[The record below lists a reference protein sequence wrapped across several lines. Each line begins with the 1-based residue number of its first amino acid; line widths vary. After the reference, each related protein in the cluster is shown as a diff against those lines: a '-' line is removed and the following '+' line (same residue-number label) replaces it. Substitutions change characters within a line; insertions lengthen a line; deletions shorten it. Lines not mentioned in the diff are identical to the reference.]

1 MTSTSPSPPPPPAD
15 AALLASAA
23 SADASFDA
31 YAWAEE
37 ALSSRSDDAAALS
50 ALLPPLSLR
59 SQALAR
65 GLHASL
71 AQLALSAPQ
80 LQARVAAL
88 QQATAPLGR
97 RLDSVYA
104 HAVGGVDSGSSTPE
118 PRGDLSQLAALHAAK
133 QRLQSCAQAL
143 VEAAKWGRNVRTVVV
158 LVEDPARL
166 TARADATL
174 APRVR
179 EMRASLEVLRE
190 LPGAWDREQTLA
202 RLSAQIEAAVKP
214 KLAACVRSDDAADAT
229 AALRWCLDV
238 LASVDRAALVRDEFC
253 RARPAAVHRLWFA
266 HGEAD
271 TDTDEALGLWLDGFY
286 ARVLQLLQHEM
297 RVARDVFGAE
307 PLAAVLLQLLH
318 DTLTPLA
325 KSFRDRLAAGF
336 SLQRLLSGFRATRSF
351 AGQLLPLFR
360 ELESASA
367 ATADQLLRVVFEP
380 FRGFFVDYNRFASD
394 ALTDALLRLVP
405 PAVEAMKP
413 REAIDEDDDDEED
426 TPTED
431 GALQNFAQRV
441 EDAAASAWALL
452 DESLQQCHEFSG
464 GAAFPEAVE
473 AVGAAV
479 QQFTLALSATLP
491 AIRQL
496 REPTASAALGGSAGA
511 PDWRQ
516 FHAALAL
523 LTACGA
529 LESDLCALDGRVRVR
544 MRQQL
549 AQFLGEAAGPSSPRS
564 RRKKS
569 VADTV
574 GANVTLAELAD
585 PSKLVAAV
593 AKIWLHDE
601 PPARQTQFHQ
611 FELELLAAPT
621 SVDARYP
628 TALLLDEA
636 QRALRSWAREA
647 QLLTYDAVFLPI
659 ARVLETLPSNENWR
673 KVPDATLGDLP
684 TFSLL
689 PQDYIT
695 LVADLLLSLLPQ
707 LEPFAES
714 GSLQRAVVASR
725 GAHESCV
732 ASEWARLGQ
741 LLHLAPPELAAC
753 QRLLFSSEAQ
763 RAEPPPTATQF
774 VDLWTATVASGTLA
788 ALLRAVCSIST
799 LSELGA
805 RQLSADLAYFHN
817 VLSAVGGEGN
827 WLVDD
832 LRRALD
838 SDPQAHAQHADEL
851 RAERDSPEK
860 QALAKINA
868 CLAGVRQRPLWDS
881 STGTRQGQRS
891 GMATIYFYYNELL
904 RQSEAAAT
912 QAQSSSATAD
922 GHVKEPQQDDDG
934 AEPTP
939 AEPAK
944 TSENQDEESSLPPS
958 PADSEA
964 ELAALQPRM
973 NRLAYLQTAVASN
986 LDALAR
992 ALGPKE

>member
-1 MTSTSPSPPPPPAD
+1 MSSTSPPPTD

-37 ALSSRSDDAAALS
+37 ALSSRPDDAAALS
-50 ALLPPLSLR
+50 ALLPPLARR

-65 GLHASL
+65 SLHASL

-80 LQARVAAL
+80 LQTRVAAL
-88 QQATAPLGR
+88 QQATTPLGR
-97 RLDSVYA
+97 RLDSVCA
-104 HAVGGVDSGSSTPE
+104 HAAGGGASGSA
-118 PRGDLSQLAALHAAK
+118 PRGDLSQLATLHAAK
-133 QRLQSCAQAL
+133 QRLQGCAQAL
-143 VEAAKWGRNVRTVVV
+143 VEAAKWGRNVRAVAA
-158 LVEDPARL
+158 LLEDPARL
-166 TARADATL
+166 AARADATL

-190 LPGAWDREQTLA
+190 LPGAWDREQTLL
-202 RLSAQIEAAVKP
+202 RLSAQVEAAVRP
-214 KLAACVRSDDAADAT
+214 KLAACARADDAADAA

-238 LASVDRAALVRDEFC
+238 LGSVGRAALVRDEFC
-253 RARPAAVHRLWFA
+253 RVRPAAVHRLWFA
-266 HGEAD
+266 HGGAEAEAA
-271 TDTDEALGLWLDGFY
+271 EALGRWLDGFY
-286 ARVLQLLQHEM
+286 ARVLQLLQRET

-307 PLAAVLLQLLH
+307 PLAAVLLQLLR
-318 DTLTPLA
+318 DTLAPLA
-325 KSFRDRLAAGF
+325 ASFRDRLAAGF
-336 SLQRLLSGFRATRSF
+336 SLQRLLSGFRAARSF

-360 ELESASA
+360 ALESDA
-367 ATADQLLRVVFEP
+367 AAADQLLRVVFEP
-380 FRGFFVDYNRFASD
+380 FRGFFADYNRFASD

-405 PAVEAMKP
+405 PALEAPRP
-413 REAIDEDDDDEED
+413 REAGAEEEEEEED
-426 TPTED
+426 APTED
-431 GALQNFAQRV
+431 GALQSFAQRV
-441 EDAAASAWALL
+441 EDAAAAAWTLL

-479 QQFTLALSATLP
+479 QQFALALSAALP
-491 AIRQL
+491 AVRHL
-496 REPTASAALGGSAGA
+496 REPAALGGSAGA
-511 PDWRQ
+511 PDWRR

-544 MRQQL
+544 MQQQL
-549 AQFLGEAAGPSSPRS
+549 AQFLGETGGPASPRS

-569 VADTV
+569 VADAV
-574 GANVTLAELAD
+574 GAGATLAELAD

-593 AKIWLHDE
+593 ARSWLHDE

-611 FELELLAAPT
+611 FELELLAAP
-621 SVDARYP
+621 SSADARYP

-636 QRALRSWAREA
+636 QRALRSWTKEA

-659 ARVLETLPSNENWR
+659 ARVLETLPSNESWR

-707 LEPFAES
+707 LEPFAQS

-732 ASEWARLGQ
+732 ASEWARLAQ
-741 LLHLAPPELAAC
+741 LLHLTPPELAAC
-753 QRLLFSSEAQ
+753 QRLLLSSEAQ
-763 RAEPPPTATQF
+763 RTEPTPTATEF

-788 ALLRAVCSIST
+788 ALLRAVCSIPT

-838 SDPQAHAQHADEL
+838 ADPQAQAQHADEL

-868 CLAGVRQRPLWDS
+868 CVAATRQRPLW
-881 STGTRQGQRS
+881 TLGQALARLRRVH
-891 GMATIYFYYNELL
+891 MASIYFYYNELL
-904 RQSEAAAT
+904 RQSEAAA
-912 QAQSSSATAD
+912 AQGQRSSAAAD
-922 GHVKEPQQDDDG
+922 DRAKEPQQDDNA
-934 AEPTP
+934 AEPAP

-944 TSENQDEESSLPPS
+944 TGENQDEEPSLPP
-958 PADSEA
+958 PPTDSEA
-964 ELAALQPRM
+964 QLAALQPRM